1 MEKRELLYEGK
12 AKKLFSTD
20 DENLVISEFK
30 DDLTAFNGEKKSS
43 EAGKGAL
50 NNKISTELFKL
61 LESKGIQTHFVK
73 MLDDNHMLHKK
84 ADVILIE
91 VIVRNIATGSLTRN
105 LGIKEGTVLP
115 FTLVEFDYKN
125 DALGDPKLNDQHALI
140 LGLVDSQEELDKL
153 RRMARDVNDILK
165 PYFADK
171 GLNLVDFKLEFGKDK
186 DGNIILI
193 DEISPDNCR
202 FWDIASGEKMDKDRF
217 RQGLGDLTIAYEE
230 VLNRILGKQQQCYE
244 LDAESNLAFRKKF
257 SFFLSHALAQKRR
270 RRNYFQSRSKI
281 K

>member
-12 AKKLFSTD
+12 AKRLFLTD
-20 DENLVISEFK
+20 DDNLVISEFK

-61 LESKGIQTHFVK
+61 LDSKGVQTHFVK

-91 VIVRNIATGSLTRN
+91 VIVRNIATGSLTRT
-105 LGIKEGTVLP
+105 LGIEDGKVLP
-115 FTLVEFDYKN
+115 FTLVEFDYK
-125 DALGDPKLNDQHALI
+125 DDDLGDPKLNDQHALI
-140 LGLVDSQEELDKL
+140 LELVEHQDELDKL
-153 RRMARDVNDILK
+153 RRVARQINDILK
-165 PYFADK
+165 PYFEEK

-202 FWDIASGEKMDKDRF
+202 FWDIESGEKMDKDRF
-217 RQGLGDLTIAYEE
+217 RQGLGGLKVAYEE
-230 VLNRILGKQQQCYE
+230 VLNRILGK
-244 LDAESNLAFRKKF
+244 
-257 SFFLSHALAQKRR
+257 
-270 RRNYFQSRSKI
+270 
-281 K
+281 

>member
-12 AKKLFSTD
+12 AKKLFLTD

-61 LESKGIQTHFVK
+61 LEANGIQTHFVK

-84 ADVILIE
+84 VDVILIE
-91 VIVRNIATGSLTRN
+91 VIVRNVATGSLSKN
-105 LGIKEGTVLP
+105 LGIENGKVLP

-140 LGLVDSQEELDKL
+140 LGLVDYQDELDKL
-153 RRMARDVNDILK
+153 RRMARQVNDILR
-165 PYFADK
+165 PYFAKK
-171 GLNLVDFKLEFGKDK
+171 GLNLIDFKLEFGKDAS
-186 DGNIILI
+186 GNIILV

-202 FWDIASGEKMDKDRF
+202 FWDMETGESMDKDRF
-217 RQGLGDLTIAYEE
+217 RKGTGGLKVAYEQ
-230 VLNRILGKQQQCYE
+230 VLERILK
-244 LDAESNLAFRKKF
+244 N
-257 SFFLSHALAQKRR
+257 
-270 RRNYFQSRSKI
+270 
-281 K
+281 

>member
-1 MEKRELLYEGK
+1 MEKRKLLYEGK
-12 AKKLFSTD
+12 AKKLFLTD
-20 DENLVISEFK
+20 NENLVISEFK

-61 LESKGIQTHFVK
+61 LEANGIQTHFVK
-73 MLDDNHMLHKK
+73 MLDDNHMLHTKV
-84 ADVILIE
+84 DVILIE
-91 VIVRNIATGSLTRN
+91 VIVRNIATGSLSRN
-105 LGIKEGTVLP
+105 LGIKDGTVLP

-140 LGLVDSQEELDKL
+140 LGLVDFQDELDKL
-153 RRMARDVNDILK
+153 RRMARQVNDVLK

-186 DGNIILI
+186 SGNIILI

-202 FWDIASGEKMDKDRF
+202 FWDMKSGEKMDKDRF
-217 RQGLGDLTIAYEE
+217 RQGLGGLTVAYEQ
-230 VLNRILGKQQQCYE
+230 VLNRILGK
-244 LDAESNLAFRKKF
+244 
-257 SFFLSHALAQKRR
+257 
-270 RRNYFQSRSKI
+270 
-281 K
+281 

>member
-1 MEKRELLYEGK
+1 MEKKELLYEGK
-12 AKKLFSTD
+12 AKKIWATD

-61 LESKGIQTHFVK
+61 LEEKGIPTHFVK

-91 VIVRNIATGSLTRN
+91 VIVRNIATGSLSRN
-105 LGIKEGTVLP
+105 LGIEDGKVLP

-125 DALGDPKLNDQHALI
+125 DELGDPKLNDQHALI
-140 LGLVDSQEELDKL
+140 LGLVDFQDELDKL
-153 RRMARDVNDILK
+153 RRMARQINDILK

-186 DGNIILI
+186 EGNIILI

-202 FWDIASGEKMDKDRF
+202 FWDIESGEKMDKDRF
-217 RQGLGDLTIAYEE
+217 RQGLGGLTVAYEQ
-230 VLNRILGKQQQCYE
+230 VLNRILGK
-244 LDAESNLAFRKKF
+244 
-257 SFFLSHALAQKRR
+257 
-270 RRNYFQSRSKI
+270 
-281 K
+281 